1 MPAGWRAGGV
11 ESSGKRSESPDQGQF
26 EASAM
31 LRPRNSQLARTWLL
45 LSVCVLAMV
54 GSIEAQEVVCSGG
67 FGSFKSTFATGVTVS
82 VDARRNTEFA
92 GRICE
97 AKLNWDKKDLVV
109 EPKAWQVDVD
119 AMGIDLGLG
128 APVVAFQLRKSN
140 VDRLVKYQIYS
151 LKEPPRLLRT
161 ITGGSDYSAADTD
174 LDGRIEI
181 WTNDAEAVNGI
192 ENIPLNALDFAP
204 PVVLRFEQKQLID
217 VSSEFRSDFDRQIAT
232 LRAQLNDQQLSEFKH
247 SDGALSTKSSLPLDQ
262 AHGLSTTKIKVLEM
276 VWCYLYSDREPQA
289 WKTLAEMWPDN
300 DFTRIRTAILNARAK
315 GIRSQVNGVSHESAP
330 GKFKKKHAMIY
341 DRVSDADP
349 EKGNE
354 LSWAY
359 AGGMSGP
366 GKDKHTFEADTYPVA
381 ILLRRPSSLDAPRAA
396 LDTEVAVNLVIDA
409 AGKVRSAKAE
419 GKPEKDLLDA
429 TAGWKFVPAFKDGR
443 PVATRLQLGVTP
455 LQ

>member
-1 MPAGWRAGGV
+1 MV
-11 ESSGKRSESPDQGQF
+11 
-26 EASAM
+26 
-31 LRPRNSQLARTWLL
+31 
-45 LSVCVLAMV
+45 LSFCAVAMV
-54 GSIEAQEVVCSGG
+54 GSIEAQDVVCSGG

-82 VDARRNTEFA
+82 VDARRNADFA
-92 GRICE
+92 GRVCE
-97 AKLNWDKKDLVV
+97 AKLNWADKDLMV

-128 APVVAFQLRKSN
+128 TPVVAFQIRKSN
-140 VDRLVKYQIYS
+140 IDRQVKYEIYS
-151 LKEPPRLLRT
+151 LNEPPRLLRT

-181 WTNDAEAVNGI
+181 WTNDAEAVTGF
-192 ENIPLNALDFAP
+192 ENIPLDALDFAP

-247 SDGALSTKSSLPLDQ
+247 SDGALSNKSSLPLDQ
-262 AHGLSTTKIKVLEM
+262 AHSLSTTKIKVLEM

-289 WKTLAEMWPDN
+289 WKTLAEMWPES
-300 DFTRIRTAILNARAK
+300 DFDRIRAAILSARAK
-315 GIRSQVNGVSHESAP
+315 GIRSQVNEVSHDSSA
-330 GKFKKKHAMIY
+330 GKFKKKHVMIY

-349 EKGNE
+349 DKRNE

-359 AGGMSGP
+359 APGMSGP
-366 GKDKHTFEADTYPVA
+366 DKTEHTLEADTYPIP
-381 ILLRRPSSLDAPRAA
+381 ILIRRPPPPNASRAV
-396 LDTEVAVNLVIDA
+396 LTTEVSVNLVIDA

-429 TAGWKFVPAFKDGR
+429 TAGWKFVPAFKYGR
-443 PVATRLQLGVTP
+443 AVASRLQIGVTP

>member
-1 MPAGWRAGGV
+1 
-11 ESSGKRSESPDQGQF
+11 
-26 EASAM
+26 M
-31 LRPRNSQLARTWLL
+31 LRPLNSELARTWMV
-45 LSVCVLAMV
+45 LSFCAVAMV
-54 GSIEAQEVVCSGG
+54 GSIEAQDVVCSGG

-97 AKLNWDKKDLVV
+97 ARISWGKKDLLV
-109 EPKAWQVDVD
+109 EPNAWQVDVD

-128 APVVAFQLRKSN
+128 ALVVAFQLRKSD
-140 VDRLVKYQIYS
+140 VDRLVKYEIYS
-151 LKEPPRLLRT
+151 LNEPPRLLRT

-181 WTNDAEAVNGI
+181 WTNDAEVINGF

-247 SDGALSTKSSLPLDQ
+247 SDGALSNTSSLPLDQ
-262 AHGLSTTKIKVLEM
+262 AHSLSTTKIKALEM

-289 WKTLAEMWPDN
+289 WKALAEMWPES
-300 DFTRIRTAILNARAK
+300 DFDRIRAAILNVRTK
-315 GIRSQVNGVSHESAP
+315 GIRSQVNGVSHESSP
-330 GKFKKKHAMIY
+330 YKFKRKHAMIY
-341 DRVSDADP
+341 DRIADTDP
-349 EKGNE
+349 DKSNE
-354 LSWAY
+354 LGWAY
-359 AGGMSGP
+359 ANGMSGP
-366 GKDKHTFEADTYPVA
+366 GKDKHTFEADTYPIP
-381 ILLRRPSSLDAPRAA
+381 ILMRRPPPPDATRAA
-396 LDTEVAVNLVIDA
+396 LNTEMTVNLVIDA
-409 AGKVRSAKAE
+409 AGKVQSAKAE
-419 GKPEKDLLDA
+419 GKQEKDLLDA

-443 PVATRLQLGVTP
+443 PVASRLQIGVTP

>member
-1 MPAGWRAGGV
+1 
-11 ESSGKRSESPDQGQF
+11 
-26 EASAM
+26 M
-31 LRPRNSQLARTWLL
+31 LRPLNSQLVGTWML
-45 LSVCVLAMV
+45 LSFCVVAMV
-54 GSIEAQEVVCSGG
+54 GSVEAQDVVCSGG
-67 FGSFKSTFATGVTVS
+67 FGSFKSTSATGVTVS

-97 AKLNWDKKDLVV
+97 AKLNWDKKDLLV
-109 EPKAWQVDVD
+109 EPEAWQVDVD
-119 AMGIDLGLG
+119 AMDIDLGLG
-128 APVVAFQLRKSN
+128 TPVVAFQIRKSN
-140 VDRLVKYQIYS
+140 VDRLVRYEIYS

-181 WTNDAEAVNGI
+181 WTNDAKAVNGF
-192 ENIPLNALDFAP
+192 ENIPLNAFDFAP

-232 LRAQLNDQQLSEFKH
+232 VRAQLNDQQLSEFKH
-247 SDGALSTKSSLPLDQ
+247 SDGALSNKSSLPLDQ
-262 AHGLSTTKIKVLEM
+262 AHSLSTTKIKVLGM
-276 VWCYLYSDREPQA
+276 VWCYLYSDRESQA
-289 WKTLAEMWPDN
+289 WKTLAEMWPES
-300 DFTRIRTAILNARAK
+300 DFDRIRAAILNARAK
-315 GIRSQVNGVSHESAP
+315 GIRSQVNGVSHESSP

-341 DRVSDADP
+341 DRVADTDP
-349 EKGNE
+349 VKSNE

-359 AGGMSGP
+359 AAGMSGP
-366 GKDKHTFEADTYPVA
+366 GKDKHTFEADTYPVP
-381 ILLRRPSSLDAPRAA
+381 ILLRRPSSLEASRAA
-396 LDTEVAVNLVIDA
+396 LEVSVNLVIDS

-443 PVATRLQLGVTP
+443 PVASRLQLGVTP

>member
-1 MPAGWRAGGV
+1 
-11 ESSGKRSESPDQGQF
+11 
-26 EASAM
+26 M
-31 LRPRNSQLARTWLL
+31 LHPLNSQLARTWML
-45 LSVCVLAMV
+45 LSFCVAAMV
-54 GSIEAQEVVCSGG
+54 GSIEAQDVVCSGG

-92 GRICE
+92 GRVCE
-97 AKLNWDKKDLVV
+97 AKLNWGKKDLLV

-128 APVVAFQLRKSN
+128 APVVAFQLQKSDA
-140 VDRLVKYQIYS
+140 DRLVKYEIYS

-161 ITGGSDYSAADTD
+161 ITGGSYYSAADTD

-181 WTNDAEAVNGI
+181 WTNDAEAVNGF

-232 LRAQLNDQQLSEFKH
+232 VRAQLNDQQLNEFKH
-247 SDGALSTKSSLPLDQ
+247 SDGALSNKSSLPLDQ
-262 AHGLSTTKIKVLEM
+262 AHSLSTTKIKVLEM

-289 WKTLAEMWPDN
+289 WKTLAEMWPES
-300 DFTRIRTAILNARAK
+300 DFDRIRTAILNARAK
-315 GIRSQVNGVSHESAP
+315 GIRSQVNGVSHESSP

-341 DRVSDADP
+341 DRVSDTDP
-349 EKGNE
+349 DKGNE

-359 AGGMSGP
+359 ANGMSGP
-366 GKDKHTFEADTYPVA
+366 GKADHTFEADTYPVP
-381 ILLRRPSSLDAPRAA
+381 ILLRRPPPLDASRAA
-396 LDTEVAVNLVIDA
+396 LNTEGVLNLVIDA

-419 GKPEKDLLDA
+419 GKQEKDLIDA
-429 TAGWKFVPAFKDGR
+429 TAGWKFVPAFKSGR
-443 PVATRLQLGVTP
+443 PVASRLQLGVTP